1 MYAKEPPATPG
12 VVVSLLIFGA
22 HMGRHFI
29 LGVWDDWLE
38 MWINCKLYLGMTWVT
53 PLELRDAAKQLAQ
66 QTSYLHQA

>member
-29 LGVWDDWLE
+29 LGVWDD
-38 MWINCKLYLGMTWVT
+38 
-53 PLELRDAAKQLAQ
+53 
-66 QTSYLHQA
+66 